1 MTVPALR
8 RPLARALAATA
19 APMALYGAWVAL
31 VYDGIIPVLVPFAL
45 VSIIGAALAIAGAV
59 GRSDVLLGAGL
70 LLQIACPAGFAWFAA
85 ADEPGAGAI
94 LLGRVLV
101 GRVRASSRTGGADGD
116 GSG

>member
-31 VYDGIIPVLVPFAL
+31 VYDRIIPALVPF
-45 VSIIGAALAIAGAV
+45 ALAIAGAV

-70 LLQIACPAGFAWFAA
+70 LLQIACPAGFAWIAA
-85 ADEPGAGAI
+85 AVEAVAGAI

-101 GRVRASSRTGGADGD
+101 GRARASSRTGGADWD

>member
-8 RPLARALAATA
+8 RSLARALAATA

-31 VYDGIIPVLVPFAL
+31 VYDGIIPALVPFAL

-70 LLQIACPAGFAWFAA
+70 LLQIACPAGFAWIAA
-85 ADEPGAGAI
+85 AVEAVAGAI

-101 GRVRASSRTGGADGD
+101 GRARAPSRTGGADWD
-116 GSG
+116 GSE

>member
-31 VYDGIIPVLVPFAL
+31 VYDGIIPALVPFAL

-70 LLQIACPAGFAWFAA
+70 LLQIACPAGFAVQTSQS
-85 ADEPGAGAI
+85 P
-94 LLGRVLV
+94 
-101 GRVRASSRTGGADGD
+101 SR
-116 GSG
+116 SEMRRL